1 MKGDLRAL
9 VKGDLGALVMGD
21 LGALV
26 MSAWKMKGREIR
38 INVA

>member
-1 MKGDLRAL
+1 MVGDLRVV

-21 LGALV
+21 LGTMV

>member
-1 MKGDLRAL
+1 MAGDLRAV

-21 LGALV
+21 LGAMV

>member
-1 MKGDLRAL
+1 MVGDLRAV

-21 LGALV
+21 LGVMV

>member
-1 MKGDLRAL
+1 MVGDLRAV

-21 LGALV
+21 LGAMV